1 MKTRV
6 LVAAVSILC
15 AFSIAGCP
23 KEAQK
28 DLGEAGANVGQ
39 ATEKTAEA
47 TGQAVEKTGEAIGNT
62 AEKAAE
68 ATGQAVENAGEA
80 VGGAAKA
87 AGDAVETG
95 VENAGEAVGGAV
107 KGAQQGVTDAAQSAA
122 LTPKIKNALVADKQI
137 DASTIDVDT
146 SGEANTVILKGTVRS
161 AAEKTRAATVAQKAL
176 TDAKST
182 FKLRNDLT
190 VAKQ

>member
-6 LVAAVSILC
+6 LVAAVGALF
-15 AFSIAGCP
+15 AFSVAGCT
-23 KEAQK
+23 KEARE
-28 DLGEAGANVGQ
+28 DVSEAGQNVGQ
-39 ATEKTAEA
+39 ATEKSAEA
-47 TGQAVEKTGEAIGNT
+47 TGEVVGGAA
-62 AEKAAE
+62 KAAGE
-68 ATGQAVENAGEA
+68 TVENAGEA

-87 AGDAVETG
+87 AGQAVENTA
-95 VENAGEAVGGAV
+95 EHAGEAVGGAV
-107 KGAQQGVTDAAQSAA
+107 KGAQQGVTDAAQSVA

-161 AAEKTRAATVAQKAL
+161 AAEKSRAATVAQKAL
-176 TDAKST
+176 KDAKST

-190 VAKQ
+190 VAKM